1 MRKESIHFKEMLNER
16 NISTEWVNLAL
27 DVPDKIDVNE
37 DGTIHYLKKIEK
49 YNDRWLRVVVNENV
63 IPNKLVTVFFDRRL
77 RRINHENKS

>member
-49 YNDRWLRVVVNENV
+49 YNDR
-63 IPNKLVTVFFDRRL
+63 
-77 RRINHENKS
+77 

>member
-63 IPNKLVTVFFDRRL
+63 IPNKLVTAFFDRRL